1 MTSNSS
7 IDRLCVPFL
16 FSPFTHTFTA
26 FQDANMM
33 NNRSNDRRCI
43 RVDAVQLHA
52 SLACAL
58 PLTTIVSTR
67 APSLVGFM

>member
-1 MTSNSS
+1 
-7 IDRLCVPFL
+7 
-16 FSPFTHTFTA
+16 
-26 FQDANMM
+26 MM